1 MQGCEKFELLISR
14 VWKIASD
21 NTALGHIVSDNDAKR
36 ISNVPFFEVCG
47 LIALELII
55 GHKCEPYVPQL
66 LFTAKHHTPI
76 IASRDELRIYVPK
89 LLIIAECNTSR
100 IASRDELRIY
110 VPKLLVIAECNTS
123 RIAIGDELRKCVQLL
138 LVIAIALS

>member
-76 IASRDELRIYVPK
+76 IA
-89 LLIIAECNTSR
+89 C
-100 IASRDELRIY
+100 
-110 VPKLLVIAECNTS
+110 C
-123 RIAIGDELRKCVQLL
+123 DELRKYVQQLQITAKCNTALYPISNELRKYVLQLL
-138 LVIAIALS
+138 LFTIAIY